1 MPRILVVDDQPGVAD
16 SLEFILRDAGYDVAK
31 SVSGRMH
38 CELHPNSGQ
47 MSYSPT
53 C

>member
-16 SLEFILRDAGYDVAK
+16 SLEFILRAPDMMSQKVFR
-31 SVSGRMH
+31 GRMH